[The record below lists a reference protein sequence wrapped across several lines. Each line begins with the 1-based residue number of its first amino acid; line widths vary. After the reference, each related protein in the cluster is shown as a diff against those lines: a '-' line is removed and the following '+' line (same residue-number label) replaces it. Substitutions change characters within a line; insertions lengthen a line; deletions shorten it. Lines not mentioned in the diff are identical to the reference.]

1 MLVLLTTII
10 LVFNTGCKKS
20 ATEAPEKDTPSSSPR
35 VITFAGHEWEVKSSA
50 KEKLGPGP
58 NYFSD
63 SEENVWVDGTGR
75 LHLRIT
81 YRNGKWL
88 CAGITLL
95 KSFSYGRYVFEM
107 GSRTDTLD
115 KNIVGGLF
123 TYKNDTQEIDI
134 EFSKWSVTGNIDAQ
148 FAVQPS
154 NRTGNKKRFYLDQD
168 SDVTTHWF
176 NWQQDR
182 IDFASYYGAMTDTAA
197 TNTIQKWTYTGNDIP
212 PDTDEKVKINLWLF
226 KGVPPSNLKEAEMI
240 VSGLKY
246 NNE

>member
-1 MLVLLTTII
+1 MLTLLTTLMIMI
-10 LVFNTGCKKS
+10 HTGCKKPAVED
-20 ATEAPEKDTPSSSPR
+20 ATEVPEVISPR
-35 VITFAGHEWEVKSSA
+35 VIRFAGHEWEVRSSA

-63 SEENVWVDGTGR
+63 AEENVWVDDADR

-81 YRNGKWL
+81 YRNGRWL
-88 CAGITLL
+88 CAGLVLL
-95 KSFSYGRYVFEM
+95 ESHSYGRYVFEM

-134 EFSKWSVTGNIDAQ
+134 EFSKWSVTGNMDAQ

-154 NRTGNKKRFYLDQD
+154 DRAGNKKRFYLDQ
-168 SDVTTHWF
+168 SSNITTHWF
-176 NWQQDR
+176 NWQKDR
-182 IDFASYYGAMTDTAA
+182 IDFASYYGAMADTAA
-197 TNTIQKWTYTGNDIP
+197 ANTIQKWTYTGSNIP
-212 PDTDEKVKINLWLF
+212 PHTDENVKINLWLF

-240 VSGLKY
+240 VSGFKIQ
-246 NNE
+246 